1 MRLNPSGFTLIGVDY
16 GTKFLG
22 LSITDTKLKKA
33 YMLETIETNGDI
45 NTYNNPIVISKL
57 KKHISKENVK
67 GLVIGATN
75 FKRFFDSEINI
86 MINKVDTSIPF
97 TTVDESYTTYASK
110 QILEEIAFNYNENKN
125 LNLKQHKDL
134 KDGISSMLILQIFL
148 DYYNK

>member
-1 MRLNPSGFTLIGVDY
+1 MRLNPQGFTLLGVDY

-33 YMLETIETNGDI
+33 YMLETIETTGDV
-45 NTYNNPIVISKL
+45 NTFNNPTAISKL

-67 GLVIGATN
+67 GLVIGVTN
-75 FKRFFDSEINI
+75 FKRFFDSEINC
-86 MINKVDTSIPF
+86 MINKVDSNIPF
-97 TTVDESYTTYASK
+97 TTVDESYTTVASK
-110 QILEEIAFNYNENKN
+110 QILEEIAFNKNEN